1 MPADAS
7 IYANFLR
14 APKSIQEYDNEA
26 MQAQSNALAM
36 KTQQAQ
42 YNALAQQQQDDQ
54 ALRNYL
60 AGGAKL
66 DTPEGQAGLYRVAP
80 KAAGGILKSQAEI
93 ARENAAAGKDKALAA
108 KAAQELIGE
117 SIKNSRVNL
126 EGVTTPEQ
134 YIAWHE
140 ANHKDPVLGPY
151 LESRGVTVDQAR
163 ARINQAIQTPDGFI
177 QLINES
183 KLGAE
188 KVYANAMQGKTLAE
202 TVRHNTTSEGIQRGQ
217 LGVAQGNLKLS
228 RDRLTFDQ
236 NQPKGQIVQ
245 SDQGVVLVDQRTGK
259 STPVMAPDGTPLAP
273 KLKDVPTA
281 ASSAIMSNAQNI
293 NKVQQAI
300 DLLDGKNAGALKG
313 DSNATGLKGYLP
325 QPILNRMDPDGVDTR
340 AMITDI
346 GSLVLHDRSGAA
358 VTASETPRLLPFIPL
373 PTDDNATAR
382 KKLVRFKQ
390 IYEQEQQAYLDAYS
404 KDQGYKT
411 PKVPKPV
418 SATTG
423 SSPKVGTIED
433 GHRFKGGDPSNPS
446 NWEKVK

>member
-7 IYANFLR
+7 IFQNFLR
-14 APKSIQEYDNEA
+14 APKSVQDYDNEA

-80 KAAGGILKSQAEI
+80 KAAGSILKSQAEI
-93 ARENAAAGKDKALAA
+93 AKENAAAGKDKALAA
-108 KAAQELIGE
+108 KASQELIGE

-163 ARINQAIQTPDGFI
+163 ARINQAMQTPGGFI

-188 KVYANAMQGKTLAE
+188 KAYANAMQEKTLAE
-202 TVRHNTTSEGIQRGQ
+202 TVRHNTTSERLTKRGQ
-217 LGVAQGNLKLS
+217 DLTDKRARDFNAVQVEANNIKRDEKKATQDLTKNSQIASFDTMLGTLDRLSKHPGLSRSVGIVGALPTMPGSDSANFQAELNTFQSQAFLPMVAQLKGMGALSDAEGKKLTAAVGALDPKMGEQAFRDSVARITSDMEDARARVSGQPRTPKPKLS
-228 RDRLTFDQ
+228 
-236 NQPKGQIVQ
+236 
-245 SDQGVVLVDQRTGK
+245 
-259 STPVMAPDGTPLAP
+259 
-273 KLKDVPTA
+273 
-281 ASSAIMSNAQNI
+281 AQD
-293 NKVQQAI
+293 QQAE
-300 DLLDGKNAGALKG
+300 DWANANPNDPRAAQIKKRL
-313 DSNATGLKGYLP
+313 GL
-325 QPILNRMDPDGVDTR
+325 
-340 AMITDI
+340 
-346 GSLVLHDRSGAA
+346 
-358 VTASETPRLLPFIPL
+358 
-373 PTDDNATAR
+373 
-382 KKLVRFKQ
+382 
-390 IYEQEQQAYLDAYS
+390 
-404 KDQGYKT
+404 
-411 PKVPKPV
+411 
-418 SATTG
+418 
-423 SSPKVGTIED
+423 
-433 GHRFKGGDPSNPS
+433 
-446 NWEKVK
+446 